1 MLLRAWHLEALA
13 VLDGEQVLGVVTPR
27 EPNRIQATPILD
39 SSARLDEARAA
50 LQSFPA
56 LVVTHARRFAAVLLP
71 ADLAPPA
78 APELAE
84 RVWSALSAADRELL
98 TALSIQ
104 VSSGQVS
111 GGRLALVGGAVRD
124 ALLGLAPIDL
134 DIVLVGGDV
143 ESLARQSG
151 LPFLFHPAYQN
162 ATLTLPDGRAADL
175 VSARIEC
182 YGQAGASPL
191 PHSGTLSQD
200 VLRRDFSLNA
210 LALVIGEAAG
220 GQTKPEL
227 HDPAGGL
234 ADLLNRE
241 LRPLYPDSL
250 TDDAS
255 RLIRGARLSARLKL
269 SASPQLL
276 AQVSSALAVAAQ
288 TPRLDA
294 ELRLML
300 SEPRPSQV
308 IKRLESWGAAALLP
322 AGAPAVLAALDALP
336 QRPGDAVYAA
346 GFLSSMADQHVAD
359 QHVVGQH
366 TWQDRLALGPR
377 PAALLRRALDHEYVS
392 PDSAEA
398 TLRGVLRP
406 DAYIPLTGKD
416 VLGLGVPAGPQ
427 VGKALAHLSGLRRAG
442 RVSSREAEEAELLHY
457 LATLPK

>member
-1 MLLRAWHLEALA
+1 M
-13 VLDGEQVLGVVTPR
+13 
-27 EPNRIQATPILD
+27 
-39 SSARLDEARAA
+39 
-50 LQSFPA
+50 
-56 LVVTHARRFAAVLLP
+56 
-71 ADLAPPA
+71 
-78 APELAE
+78 
-84 RVWSALSAADRELL
+84 
-98 TALSIQ
+98 
-104 VSSGQVS
+104 
-111 GGRLALVGGAVRD
+111 ALVGGAVRD

-175 VSARIEC
+175 VSARIER
-182 YGQAGASPL
+182 YPQAGASPL

-210 LALVIGEAAG
+210 LALVIGEATG

-227 HDPAGGL
+227 HDPVGGL

-241 LRPLYPDSL
+241 LRPLHSDSL

-255 RLIRGARLSARLKL
+255 RLIRGARLAARLEL

-276 AQVSSALAVAAQ
+276 AQVPSALAVAAQ

-308 IKRLESWGAAALLP
+308 MERLESWGAAVLLP
-322 AGAPAVLAALDALP
+322 AGAPRVLAALDALP
-336 QRPGDAVYAA
+336 QRPSDAVYAA
-346 GFLSSMADQHVAD
+346 GFLSSVADQHMADQHA
-359 QHVVGQH
+359 
-366 TWQDRLALGPR
+366 WQDRLALGPR
-377 PAALLRRALDHEYVS
+377 PAALLRRAMDHEYVS

-416 VLGLGVPAGPQ
+416 VLNLGVPAGPQ
-427 VGKALAHLSGLRRAG
+427 VGKALARLSGLRQAG
-442 RVSSREAEEAELLHY
+442 RVSSREAEEAELLSH